1 MRGGF
6 EVRCQGGTY
15 CGSAGPAAR
24 ATPFWNGDESDL
36 LPGCWLVTPRRG
48 YTHHGIYI
56 GQGQVVHYAGLAH
69 RWRRGPVEVVT
80 LSEFS
85 NRRQIHIRWTPSPV
99 YVGAPA
105 VQRAMS
111 RIGENRYRIITN
123 NCEHFCAWCVDGL
136 SRSQQVDRWL
146 APIVEVVRATLG
158 ALAHFSLPW
167 PRRAAMVA

>member
-1 MRGGF
+1 MRVGF
-6 EVRCQGGTY
+6 EARCQGGASS
-15 CGSAGPAAR
+15 GSAGPAPR
-24 ATPFWNGDESDL
+24 GTPSRNGDVSDL
-36 LPGCWLVTPRRG
+36 LLGCWLVTPRRG

-56 GQGQVVHYAGLAH
+56 GHGQVVHYAGLAH

-85 NRRQIHIRWTPSPV
+85 HGRAIHVRWTPSPA
-99 YVGAPA
+99 YIGAPA

-111 RIGENRYRIITN
+111 RIGENRYRVITN

-146 APIVEVVRATLG
+146 APIVAVGRAMLG
-158 ALAHFSLPW
+158 ALAHFSSTLPH
-167 PRRAAMVA
+167 RAAMAP